1 VHLWDA
7 IRYCW
12 QMCTIV
18 IALYLQYKTR
28 DMGRWV
34 VSLLMLRVEFNESYY
49 MRLWRARSDWLLW
62 FIWFVSFV

>member
-1 VHLWDA
+1 MHLWDA

-34 VSLLMLRVEFNESYY
+34 VSLLMLSVEFNEKFLHEA
-49 MRLWRARSDWLLW
+49 MACEVDWLLW
-62 FIWFVSFV
+62 FIWFVSCV